1 MNITG
6 SSAQGIKTVLR
17 VTDSDANVLG
27 LLPDRR
33 AG

>member
-6 SSAQGIKTVLR
+6 SSAQGIKAVLR
-17 VTDSDANVLG
+17 VTDSDGNVLG
-27 LLPDRR
+27 LLQDRR